1 MKKII
6 YIIIS
11 TILISCSTSESIELK
26 SNKTISETFNES
38 EIKDLQI
45 IFDFFNGQICDS
57 KKMDYDSLN
66 ECYEKYCSEIR
77 KQQKTENEFNPK
89 VDFEQQLEMYKR
101 LNNKNFDIIWQID
114 KNWNYKSSDT
124 LKYLGLNYVG
134 KYKKFLK
141 KYGEENKAIF
151 DYYKHLNAAG
161 DISPSIIAGLIM
173 NYELYD
179 ISDIRTKLVI
189 AIHYLTL
196 NDQNWRKEKY

>member
-77 KQQKTENEFNPK
+77 KQQKLGNEFNIK
-89 VDFEQQLEMYKR
+89 VNFEQQIEMYKKV
-101 LNNKNFDIIWQID
+101 NKSTFNQIWGLS
-114 KNWNYKSSDT
+114 KSWNYKTSDT
-124 LKYLGLNYVG
+124 LKYLGLNTIG
-134 KYKKFLK
+134 KYNVFLK
-141 KYGEENKAIF
+141 KYGEENKPIF
-151 DYYKHLNAAG
+151 DYYENFNATG
-161 DISPSIIAGLIM
+161 DISPSMNASLIM
-173 NYELYD
+173 QYELYD
-179 ISDIRTKLVI
+179 ISDLRTKLII

-196 NDQNWRKEKY
+196 NDQNTRNEKY